1 MTTKEK
7 IKYVFLKLTK
17 AFWNGVYDFEGE
29 KYIPIKECL
38 GEDGQEYVL
47 FCSKKGFDIRILKTI
62 VEETGEHYVN
72 LSSNEE
78 FNRAYLGLMTK
89 LFPEDKACLE
99 RIIAESTPWYFEE
112 EIKGMW
118 HILIQ
123 KMRQNDMNYA
133 LVEIGIKAIDEL
145 NLQEI
150 NRCRGLIYMQL
161 DDFVLDEES
170 SINAAKAAYRSFDV
184 SAGIGITGDKS
195 KIYISGHMENSD
207 VKRVLLLKELTPNI
221 IPLAILSSIHD
232 ILNEL
237 LF

>member
-1 MTTKEK
+1 
-7 IKYVFLKLTK
+7 
-17 AFWNGVYDFEGE
+17 
-29 KYIPIKECL
+29 
-38 GEDGQEYVL
+38 
-47 FCSKKGFDIRILKTI
+47 
-62 VEETGEHYVN
+62 
-72 LSSNEE
+72 
-78 FNRAYLGLMTK
+78 
-89 LFPEDKACLE
+89 
-99 RIIAESTPWYFEE
+99 
-112 EIKGMW
+112 
-118 HILIQ
+118 
-123 KMRQNDMNYA
+123 
-133 LVEIGIKAIDEL
+133 
-145 NLQEI
+145 
-150 NRCRGLIYMQL
+150 MQL